1 MARATAALVLP
12 RLGNAYPTGWDA
24 VSVGALCAP
33 ADAIL
38 DGYTYPVL
46 LSATEP
52 GAIQLCIDIVLR
64 LMRIADMMQSAGG
77 AMSTMGRSYL
87 DMPVLTEEM
96 KERIERLT
104 QNATY
109 DGCTTADLI
118 EEDDIG

>member
-38 DGYTYPVL
+38 DGYTYPIT
-46 LSATEP
+46 LSTTEA
-52 GAIQLCIDIVLR
+52 GAIQMACDIVLR

-77 AMSTMGRSYL
+77 AIAVSGRSYL
-87 DMPVLTEEM
+87 DMPVLTDEM

-109 DGCTTADLI
+109 DGATTVDMV
-118 EEDDIG
+118 EEQ